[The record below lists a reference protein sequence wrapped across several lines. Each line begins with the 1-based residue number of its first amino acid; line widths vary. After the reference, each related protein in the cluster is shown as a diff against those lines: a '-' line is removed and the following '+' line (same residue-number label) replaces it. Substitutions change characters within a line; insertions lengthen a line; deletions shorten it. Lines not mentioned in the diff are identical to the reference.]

1 MVESWVAEKS
11 NYHGGLYNR
20 QPGDPVIGHYL
31 QIVWRNT
38 TEIGCGMATGS
49 NGNDYLVCRLLPMG
63 NFVGQSPY

>member
-31 QIVWRNT
+31 QIVWRTT

-49 NGNDYLVCRLLPMG
+49 VYDYLMYRYTPPG
-63 NFVGQSPY
+63 NRVGESPY